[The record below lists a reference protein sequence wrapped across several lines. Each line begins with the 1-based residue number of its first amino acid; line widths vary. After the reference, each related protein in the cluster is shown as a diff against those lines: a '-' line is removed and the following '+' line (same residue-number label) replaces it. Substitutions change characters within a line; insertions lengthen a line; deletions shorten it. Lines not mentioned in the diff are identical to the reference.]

1 MEETYNE
8 QTKTGGAA
16 IYELATELEKR
27 DKANKGSIQSGTLAG
42 AGAGDPRG
50 YSVVTAAGESV
61 GKVEDLYLDPH
72 TRKPHFALLSLGG
85 HTLGIG
91 NRHVLVAFDDL
102 TITGGKQVQISRAIG

>member
-8 QTKTGGAA
+8 QTKLNGAA
-16 IYELATELEKR
+16 IYELASELEKR
-27 DKANKGSIQSGTLAG
+27 DKDSKGSIQSGTLAG

-50 YSVVTAAGESV
+50 YSVVTAAGQSV

-102 TITGGKQVQISRAIG
+102 TITGSKEVQISRATG